1 MKGAR
6 AAWRNHRGRDV
17 RRVLAGVVPAS
28 CRSHVFHALSQRWS
42 HGSGAGGSGCQ
53 RRPPFMPCHVPVVL
67 SCVSWSALRWWVL
80 TAASGY
86 RLQPLSLGAPTEC
99 LHQPALPLGL
109 PPVCPLPV
117 GGGVAQWLCLR
128 SVKQVT
134 GVRFL
139 ALVAVLW
146 WTGVPL
152 GRPGWG
158 TGAAELHG
166 AWDPW
171 ATEVG
176 AQPTDVVVGLL
187 PVLGVRM
194 PPALR
199 HQPFPWPAGGPQLP
213 PPAFQRR
220 VRPATTPPA
229 GATGWRASPRAGHRR
244 PSGTSQ
250 LAVGG
255 AVAQWLRSRP

>member
-1 MKGAR
+1 M
-6 AAWRNHRGRDV
+6 
-17 RRVLAGVVPAS
+17 S
-28 CRSHVFHALSQRWS
+28 
-42 HGSGAGGSGCQ
+42 
-53 RRPPFMPCHVPVVL
+53 FMPCSNGGAMALAQVGQFAGAGRRSCLDMSLCVVVRLMVCPLLVGENRGQWVPP
-67 SCVSWSALRWWVL
+67 
-80 TAASGY
+80 AAS
-86 RLQPLSLGAPTEC
+86 QPGRPKEC

-109 PPVCPLPV
+109 PPVCSLPV

-229 GATGWRASPRAGHRR
+229 GATGWRASPRAGH
-244 PSGTSQ
+244 
-250 LAVGG
+250 
-255 AVAQWLRSRP
+255 